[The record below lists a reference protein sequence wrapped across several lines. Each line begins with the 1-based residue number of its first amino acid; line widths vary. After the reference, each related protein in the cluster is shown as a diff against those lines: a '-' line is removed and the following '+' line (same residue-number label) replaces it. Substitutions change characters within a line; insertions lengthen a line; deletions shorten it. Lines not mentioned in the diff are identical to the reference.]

1 MQNARKISQD
11 LYWVGGS
18 DRRIALFENAYPVPR
33 GVSYNSYLLL
43 DEKTVLFDTT
53 DHAVSRQLFENV
65 AAVLNGRAL
74 DYLVIHHMEPDHCSA
89 IEDLLLRYPTL
100 QLVCTAKAA
109 AMIGQF
115 FELGDL
121 SARTVVVNEGDTLST
136 GRHALT
142 FVTAPMVHWPEV
154 MLTYDTTD
162 KVLFSADAFGSFGA
176 MNGNLF
182 ADEVDYAAEWLED
195 SRRYYTNIV
204 GKYGVQVQAALK
216 KAAGLE
222 IKMICPLH
230 GLLWR
235 ENIGWLLEKYNAW
248 STYTPEE
255 KGVVIA
261 YGSIYGNTEN
271 AANILAGMLA
281 ERGVRN
287 IHMYDVSATHPS
299 YILSDAF
306 RFSHVVFAS
315 ITYNSGIFT
324 NMENLLHD
332 IAAHNLQ
339 NRTIAFM
346 QNGSWAA
353 TSAKQMAAV
362 LEKLKNMT
370 VLEPLPTLKSSVKP
384 AQVEEIAAL
393 ADAIVASM

>member
-1 MQNARKISQD
+1 MQNTRKISKD
-11 LYWVGGS
+11 LHWVGGS

-43 DEKTVLFDTT
+43 DEKTVLFDTI

-65 AAVLNGRAL
+65 AAVLDGRAL
-74 DYLVIHHMEPDHCSA
+74 DYLVVHHMEPDHCSA
-89 IEDLLLRYPTL
+89 IEDLLLRYPAL
-100 QLVCTAKAA
+100 QLVCTAKAS
-109 AMIGQF
+109 AMLDQF
-115 FELGDL
+115 FELGNL

-136 GRHALT
+136 GHHELT
-142 FVTAPMVHWPEV
+142 FFTAPMVHWPEV

-195 SRRYYTNIV
+195 FRRYYTNIV
-204 GKYGVQVQAALK
+204 GKYGVQVQTALK
-216 KAAGLE
+216 KAASLE
-222 IKMICPLH
+222 INMICPLH

-235 ENIGWLLEKYNAW
+235 ENIGWILEKYNAW

-261 YGSIYGNTEN
+261 YASIYGNTEN
-271 AANILAGMLA
+271 AADILAGILA

-287 IHMYDVSATHPS
+287 IHMYDVSAVHPS
-299 YILSDAF
+299 YILADTF
-306 RFSHVVFAS
+306 RFSHAVFAS

-346 QNGSWAA
+346 QNGTWAA

-370 VLEPLPTLKSSVKP
+370 VLEPLPTLKSSVKSE
-384 AQVEEIAAL
+384 QMKEIAAL
-393 ADAIVASM
+393 ADAILASM